1 MNRTQALNIIAR
13 TLQAGGGTFRNGF
26 DITDEL
32 ETGFVVGGKVA
43 TSVQP
48 ASSRH
53 LALNTIANEL
63 IELSDNHD
71 LIGTW
76 LHEGEIHIDVVDIL
90 EDKEAALNLGKERG
104 EIAIWD
110 IANATEIMVQ

>member
-13 TLQAGGGTFRNGF
+13 TLQAGGGTFQNGR

-32 ETGFVVGGKVA
+32 ESGYVVGGVVA

-48 ASSRH
+48 EDAH
-53 LALNTIANEL
+53 ETIANEL

>member
-1 MNRTQALNIIAR
+1 MNRTQAFSIIAR
-13 TLQAGGGTFRNGF
+13 TLQAGGGTFQNGR

-32 ETGFVVGGKVA
+32 ESGFVVGGKVA

-48 ASSRH
+48 AEAH
-53 LALNTIANEL
+53 NTIANEL
-63 IELSDNHD
+63 IELSDNHS

-76 LHEGEIHIDVVDIL
+76 LHDGEIHIDVVEII
-90 EDKEAALNLGKERG
+90 EDRDEALTLGKERG

-110 IANATEIMVQ
+110 IANATEVVVQ